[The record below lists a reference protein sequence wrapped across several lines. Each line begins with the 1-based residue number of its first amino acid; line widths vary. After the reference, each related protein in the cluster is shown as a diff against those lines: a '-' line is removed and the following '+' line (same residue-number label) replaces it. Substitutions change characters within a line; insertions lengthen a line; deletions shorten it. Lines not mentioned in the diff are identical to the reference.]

1 MTSSERERRI
11 YQLTDQLRGNYRT
24 KSIYENWKKGY
35 EEFNTQLG
43 NYSKTV
49 ETALDN
55 IFAAGESSRN
65 GGFISGTEI
74 LGGESIPNIY
84 RNLESAKNSVS
95 SLNSFCLRKI
105 NEFQKEINN
114 CDLNIRNIQTE
125 LYSLRS

>member
-1 MTSSERERRI
+1 MTPSERERRI
-11 YQLTDQLRGNYRT
+11 YQLTEQLRGNYRT
-24 KSIYENWKKGY
+24 KSIYESWKKGY

-55 IFAAGESSRN
+55 IFVAGESSRN

-84 RNLESAKNSVS
+84 RNLELAKNSVS

-105 NEFQKEINN
+105 NEFQKQINN